1 MKVQGIEVPTS
12 GTLWA
17 PFERF
22 GRRLEGDRVIWM
34 VTLFLSLL
42 SLLAVYSAI
51 SSLAFKDNAGS
62 LKFLGKQAFMIAL
75 GWGVMVAVHRM
86 NFRYFA
92 RAAAVLF
99 YVAAALLLLTWFM
112 GENVNDARRWIRVPG
127 VGLTF
132 QPSDFAKVVLI
143 AYVARA
149 INQRREQLQ
158 SFRHGVLPVLLP
170 IAVICGLILPDNLST
185 AALLA
190 TVCLGM
196 LFVAGTPLRHM
207 LLIGGFGVGALFG
220 IYSLGKTAPELLPR
234 FSTWASRIEQ
244 FAGSE
249 AAPEPEAGGAVIPAT
264 SSMEYQI
271 ELAQVAI
278 HRGGLL
284 PHGPGTGASRNFL
297 PHPYSDMIF
306 AFIVEEWG
314 AVLGGLGLV
323 MLYLIL
329 LYRSLRVAY
338 RCKRFFGALLA
349 TGLSFMLVL
358 QAMTNMAVAVRLFPT
373 TGQPLPVVSYGG
385 TSLLFT
391 CLSIG
396 IILAI
401 SRSVTDPEG
410 WERAHGVP
418 A

>member
-1 MKVQGIEVPTS
+1 MQATGIDVPSS

-22 GRRLEGDRVIWM
+22 GKRLEGDRVIWM

-62 LKFLGKQAFMIAL
+62 LKFLGKQAFMIFL
-75 GWGVMVAVHRM
+75 GWGVMVAIHRM

-99 YVAAALLLLTWFM
+99 YVAIALLLLTWVM

-143 AYVARA
+143 AYVART
-149 INQRREQLQ
+149 INQRRDQLD
-158 SFRHGVLPVLLP
+158 SFRHGVLPVLIP
-170 IAVICGLILPDNLST
+170 IGIICGLILPDNLST

-207 LLIGGFGVGALFG
+207 VTIGALGAGALFG
-220 IYSLGKTAPELLPR
+220 IYSLGKAAPEMLPR

-244 FAGSE
+244 FAGSD
-249 AAPEPEAGGAVIPAT
+249 APPAT
-264 SSMEYQI
+264 AEAMPSSSSMEYQI

-284 PHGPGTGASRNFL
+284 PHGPGTGTSRNFL

-323 MLYLIL
+323 LLYLIL

-349 TGLSFMLVL
+349 TGLSFMLVV